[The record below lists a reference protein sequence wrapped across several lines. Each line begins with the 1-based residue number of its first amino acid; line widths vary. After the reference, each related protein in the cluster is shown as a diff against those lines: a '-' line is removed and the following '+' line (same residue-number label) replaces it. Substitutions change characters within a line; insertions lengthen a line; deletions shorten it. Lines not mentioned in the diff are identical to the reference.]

1 MSTTA
6 MNLELVS
13 VFGMG
18 VATAVTGI
26 SVAGLVA
33 SRSMKGYHASS
44 APGNHSN
51 NEVVVSAPQT
61 SASAKAQNNNQ
72 IQKVSADEDANNAA
86 SKDDL
91 AEMLKAMQ
99 AQQQPPVGPGGIPE
113 DASALELF
121 CADLTDEARKGNL
134 DPLVGRHEEL
144 RRIVHILCRRCK
156 NNPCLLG
163 EPGVGKTAIIEGLA
177 ARLVSGD
184 VPPALKGCKLLE
196 LDTSALA
203 AGCAM
208 PGDYEERMKRIVT
221 EICSEENS
229 GKVILFI
236 DDIHQIV
243 PIPPNMVND
252 GGAILKPALGRGQ
265 LRCIGC
271 TSVDKFKKTIEQDP
285 GLERRF
291 QQVAVDEPSTQG
303 ALSVLRGL
311 RGRYEEY
318 HNVNMS
324 ESALLACVEMGKR
337 YVTGRRLPD
346 KAVDLMDEAAAN
358 VGMEVSTKNSEF
370 DVIDRQIAQLTRE
383 KFQISE
389 RRTRQMRL
397 LGGPQSAAGATKD
410 GAKVVEK
417 AQMSETQ
424 KNEELMSG
432 AALTIIDEKL
442 AELREARDT
451 AAKEMARDDEDNKA
465 PAAKATAGAIVAKT
479 PLAPNRRTSNVVQVS
494 DVAKVVSRWTG
505 IPANKLNAN
514 EKEKLLTLDDQL
526 HSFVVGQHHAVM
538 AVTQAIQRNRM
549 DVAPTGTG
557 PIASFMFLGP
567 TGVGKTELAKAL
579 ANTLFESAGPSN
591 LVRFDMSEYMEK
603 HAVARLIGA
612 PPGYLGY
619 DEGGLLT
626 DTIRRRPYSV
636 LLFDEVEKAHVD
648 VLNVLL
654 QLLDDGLLTDS
665 KGVVT
670 NFTNCVVIMTSNLGS
685 SEIMKDAIELQARG
699 ISVVD
704 SDEAEKDARGDTPK
718 RRQRRERVMEAV
730 RGHFRP
736 EFINRVDDFV
746 MFDPLSQSQIVDVV
760 RMQTKRIAE
769 KAVAQK
775 KLKGLTFTDRAIN
788 SLAEFGYEPMYGAR
802 PVRRILRVEL
812 LQPLSHAL
820 LLGQF
825 SHEDS
830 VHVDASESGGL
841 MGAFGGIGG
850 GAATPARRKKR
861 RGKVLGLFGGG
872 GDGEDGFTFSG
883 GNSAGGS
890 IALGGA
896 TGECMGLLT
905 LAKAS

>member
-1 MSTTA
+1 MSPDA
-6 MNLELVS
+6 SSLAAFALGVS
-13 VFGMG
+13 AAITGVG
-18 VATAVTGI
+18 VAAVTAARANGY
-26 SVAGLVA
+26 AAALVPTPSPTPPGDAAA
-33 SRSMKGYHASS
+33 SRGGATQGRSEDKGKEK
-44 APGNHSN
+44 GNK
-51 NEVVVSAPQT
+51 EL
-61 SASAKAQNNNQ
+61 AKAG
-72 IQKVSADEDANNAA
+72 KEEEAGVSKN
-86 SKDDL
+86 DL
-91 AEMLKAMQ
+91 ADVLKQMQ
-99 AQQQPPVGPGGIPE
+99 AQQQPAVGPGGIPE

-134 DPLVGRHEEL
+134 DPLVGRHPEM
-144 RRIVHILCRRCK
+144 RRIIHILCRRCK

-177 ARLVSGD
+177 ARLVAGD
-184 VPPALKGCKLLE
+184 VPPALKDCKLLE
-196 LDTSALA
+196 LDTAALA

-208 PGDYEERMKRIVT
+208 PGDYEERMKRVVS
-221 EICSEENS
+221 EICAEENS
-229 GKVILFI
+229 GKVILFV

-243 PIPPNMVND
+243 PQPPNMVND

-271 TSVDKFKKTIEQDP
+271 SSVDKYKKTIEQDP

-291 QQVAVDEPSTQG
+291 QVVNVDEPTSQG
-303 ALSVLRGL
+303 AVSVLRGL
-311 RGRYEEY
+311 RRRYEEY
-318 HNVNMS
+318 HNVSVS
-324 ESALLACVEMGKR
+324 ESALLACVELGKR

-358 VGMEVSTKNSEF
+358 VSMEVSTKNSEF
-370 DVIDRQIAQLTRE
+370 DIIDRQIAQLTRE
-383 KFQISE
+383 KFQVME
-389 RRTRQMRL
+389 RKGR
-397 LGGPQSAAGATKD
+397 S
-410 GAKVVEK
+410 GAKK
-417 AQMSETQ
+417 LLAGSASGDGKPSEQ
-424 KNEELMSG
+424 SEVAMQEEILSKGM
-432 AALTIIDEKL
+432 IDELESELKG
-442 AELREARDT
+442 LREQRET
-451 AAKEMARDDEDNKA
+451 AAKEMAATDAGNA
-465 PAAKATAGAIVAKT
+465 SAPPAAKDAKGAIVAKA
-479 PLAPNRRTSNVVQVS
+479 PLAPSRRVSNVVQVS

-505 IPANKLNAN
+505 IPASKLNAN

-526 HSFVVGQHHAVM
+526 HGFVVGQHHAVV
-538 AVTQAIQRNRM
+538 AVTQAIQRSRM
-549 DVAPTGTG
+549 DVAPMSTG

-579 ANTLFESAGPSN
+579 ATTLFESAGPSN

-654 QLLDDGLLTDS
+654 QLLDDGMLTDS

-670 NFTNCVVIMTSNLGS
+670 SFTNCVVIMTSNLGS
-685 SEIMKDAIELQARG
+685 SEIMKDAMELQARG
-699 ISVVD
+699 LSVVD
-704 SDEAEKDARGDTPK
+704 SDEAERDARGDTPQ

-736 EFINRVDDFV
+736 ELINRVDDFV
-746 MFDPLSQSQIVDVV
+746 IFDPLSPSQIVDVV

-769 KAVAQK
+769 RAVAQK
-775 KLKGLTFTDRAIN
+775 KLKGLTFTDDAIN
-788 SLAEFGYEPMYGAR
+788 RLAEFGYEPMYGAR

-812 LQPLSHAL
+812 LQPLSHAM

-825 SHEDS
+825 TADDE
-830 VHVDASESGGL
+830 VHVSAAEVGVF
-841 MGAFGGIGG
+841 GAISSPI
-850 GAATPARRKKR
+850 APVRKR

-872 GDGEDGFTFSG
+872 GNDGFG
-883 GNSAGGS
+883 GTAGG
-890 IALGGA
+890 ALGGA
-896 TGECMGLLT
+896 TGECQGLLT
-905 LAKAS
+905 LSKKA